1 MLDAAADA
9 IAVRT
14 LFSPF
19 PCAIASRLSP
29 YGKGGKLD
37 VAPPREVEVRA
48 LRLTCQ
54 KPGKCLQLWLAQVP
68 SCGCMVQSEPADRS
82 GGPCRIEGGLFCQ
95 ILDIVCLLHMLLTS

>member
-1 MLDAAADA
+1 MLGAAADA

-68 SCGCMVQSEPADRS
+68 SCGCMDQSELADRS
-82 GGPCRIEGGLFCQ
+82 GGGPVESKGGRFAKSW
-95 ILDIVCLLHMLLTS
+95 ILCVCCTCF

>member
-19 PCAIASRLSP
+19 PCTIATRLSL

-54 KPGKCLQLWLAQVP
+54 KPGKCLQLWLHGP
-68 SCGCMVQSEPADRS
+68 IRTCRSIRWGSCQ
-82 GGPCRIEGGLFCQ
+82 IEGGLFCQ
-95 ILDIVCLLHMLLTS
+95 ILDVVCLLHMLLTS